1 MLHIVGFRGSRSGFR
16 KIETPFPTS
25 DSGARMNYGPVE
37 TILMGAHGVAGAGI
51 VLAGTLALV
60 SRKGSSFHRECG
72 KIFVLLLAVMA
83 LVIAA
88 SVIAPATHL
97 ISTLGM
103 IFTALTCYLVLTSWA
118 TVTTPAASLGNF
130 ARIAPVLALSI
141 ASAAAFLGWQAQTG
155 QLALDDGIPVSAY
168 FVFAGVALLAAC
180 ADISVVLR
188 GGISGAQ
195 RLFRHLWRMC
205 FALYFSVATIFTGPG
220 SILFP
225 DNIRGTWPLM
235 LPENLILLV
244 SLYFVFQIFRKRTII
259 QTA

>member
-1 MLHIVGFRGSRSGFR
+1 MLLILGFSGSRSGFR
-16 KIETPFPTS
+16 KIETPFRRGNP
-25 DSGARMNYGPVE
+25 GERMNYGPVE
-37 TILMGAHGVAGAGI
+37 TILMGAHGVVGAGI
-51 VLAGTLALV
+51 VLAGLLALF
-60 SRKGSSFHRECG
+60 SRKGSSFHRQCG

-83 LVIAA
+83 LVIVA
-88 SVIAPATHL
+88 SAIAPATHL

-118 TVTTPAASLGNF
+118 TVATPAASLGKF

-141 ASAAAFLGWQAQTG
+141 ASAAALLGWQAQTG
-155 QLALDDGIPVSAY
+155 QLVMDDDIPVLAF
-168 FVFAGVALLAAC
+168 FVFAGVAFLAAC
-180 ADISVVLR
+180 ADVSVVLR

-225 DNIRGTWPLM
+225 ENIRGTWLLM
-235 LPENLILLV
+235 LPENIILLA
-244 SLYFVFQIFRKRTII
+244 SLYFIFQIFRKRTIVK
-259 QTA
+259 TA

>member
-16 KIETPFPTS
+16 KIETPLPTS

-60 SRKGSSFHRECG
+60 SRKGSSFHRQCG

-88 SVIAPATHL
+88 SAFAPATHL

>member
-1 MLHIVGFRGSRSGFR
+1 
-16 KIETPFPTS
+16 
-25 DSGARMNYGPVE
+25 MNYGPVE

-60 SRKGSSFHRECG
+60 SRKGSSFHRQCG

-88 SVIAPATHL
+88 SAIAPATHL

-118 TVTTPAASLGNF
+118 TVTTPAASLGKF

-180 ADISVVLR
+180 ADMSVVLR